1 MPYWLRRAEG
11 GYARIWDVGL
21 PKFDEH
27 GRFHGFF
34 GTICPLD
41 QFEPIARHETPN
53 LSPSEREILRLVAE
67 GNTTATIAAM
77 LGLAA
82 RTVDTHVN
90 NAVAKL
96 GAFNRV
102 HAVATAMKRNE
113 L

>member
-1 MPYWLRRAEG
+1 MPLLWQTDAAKPSACPIGFVARKV

-41 QFEPIARHETPN
+41 QFEPFARHETPN
-53 LSPSEREILRLVAE
+53 LSPREREVLRLVSE

-90 NAVAKL
+90 NAVA
-96 GAFNRV
+96 R
-102 HAVATAMKRNE
+102 
-113 L
+113 